1 VRAFAHSPGVT
12 PLSAERPDHPPDR
25 DAALAAAGVAVRRY
39 LRFLGCDWAL
49 ADDLAQEALLAGIGS
64 FAAGAPPLPWLLTA
78 ARNALRMHLR
88 RVGRRREVDGLEALH
103 AEWIEVADDDAGEA
117 RRRALR
123 HCLDELPP
131 RSRRALELRYGEDS
145 RRSAIARE
153 LGLGDEGIK
162 SLLTRLRSA
171 LAACVQRRIG
181 DG

>member
-1 VRAFAHSPGVT
+1 VT
-12 PLSAERPDHPPDR
+12 PLLAERPDHPPDR
-25 DAALAAAGVAVRRY
+25 DAALAAAAVAVRRY

-64 FAAGAPPLPWLLTA
+64 FAAGAPPLPWLFTA
-78 ARNALRMHLR
+78 ARNGYRMHLR
-88 RVGRRREVDGLEALH
+88 KVGRRREVGGLEALH
-103 AEWIEVADDDAGEA
+103 ADWIEVAGDDAGEA
-117 RRRALR
+117 RRRALH

-145 RRSAIARE
+145 KRSAIARE

-162 SLLTRLRSA
+162 SLLVRLRTA
-171 LAACVQRRIG
+171 LAACVQRRLT